1 MNLFPLS
8 SSWEPSFGRCL
19 ILYLCKNP
27 AKNLKSVYIILSTL
41 LLLIRNPQNNLLS
54 SFQPK
59 FVLQKVVLVPPPSN
73 RPRSRKVF
81 IDSALYFIVFIF
93 QDAVDPLDV
102 YNKYDIHIFRWKR
115 FKFWIWFSQLAFRP
129 FVSISS

>member
-1 MNLFPLS
+1 MSHTLS
-8 SSWEPSFGRCL
+8 VQEPSKEFKISL
-19 ILYLCKNP
+19 HN
-27 AKNLKSVYIILSTL
+27 IIDTI

-81 IDSALYFIVFIF
+81 IDSALYFIVFIVFIF

-102 YNKYDIHIFRWKR
+102 YNKYDIHIFR
-115 FKFWIWFSQLAFRP
+115 
-129 FVSISS
+129 

>member
-1 MNLFPLS
+1 MSMNLHFLLRTKFLS
-8 SSWEPSFGRCL
+8 ISHTLSVQDL
-19 ILYLCKNP
+19 ALN
-27 AKNLKSVYIILSTL
+27 NLKSVYIILSIL

-102 YNKYDIHIFRWKR
+102 YNKYDIHIFR
-115 FKFWIWFSQLAFRP
+115 
-129 FVSISS
+129 